1 MYTKSKYSP
10 AQTQMW
16 TVAAMVVLN
25 DSREAMTCDQIRQ
38 GDMCLV
44 DLTPQKLARILSDLV
59 NAGFVART
67 KGKDGRM
74 KYKSVGVLIE
84 EGYELSKM
92 VY

>member
-16 TVAAMVVLN
+16 SVAAMVVLN

-38 GDMCLV
+38 SDLCLIEV
-44 DLTPQKLARILSDLV
+44 TPQKLARILGEMV
-59 NAGFVART
+59 EAGFVAKT

-74 KYKSVGVLIE
+74 RYKSVGVLIE
-84 EGYELSKM
+84 EGYDLEKM